1 MNLQIEQSVRD
12 WLASLEAFEG
22 IAIHCGQS
30 DEEIPSDAPLIT
42 VACEDIN
49 TPAATLYIA
58 TLRIIVGSPS
68 IIEGSLDSH
77 RSLVAS
83 LRATLADAEDM
94 AEFFPI
100 GITCAG
106 ASVNTWNE
114 SQGGDRW
121 LSQVNLTLGLVEA

>member
-1 MNLQIEQSVRD
+1 MNLQVEQSVRD

-30 DEEIPSDAPLIT
+30 DEEIPNDEPLIT
-42 VACEDIN
+42 VACEDLN

-58 TLRIIVGSPS
+58 SVRVIVSSPS
-68 IIEGSLDSH
+68 VIDGSLDSH

-83 LRATLADAEDM
+83 LRSTLGDAEAM

-121 LSQVNLTLGLVEA
+121 LSQVIMTLGLVEA

>member
-1 MNLQIEQSVRD
+1 MNLQTEQSVRD

-30 DEEIPSDAPLIT
+30 DDEIPSDEPLIT

-58 TLRIIVGSPS
+58 SLRIIIGSPS
-68 IIEGSLDSH
+68 VIEGSLDSH
-77 RSLVAS
+77 RSLVAN

-121 LSQVNLTLGLVEA
+121 LSQVNMTLGLVES

>member
-1 MNLQIEQSVRD
+1 MNLQVEQSVRD

-30 DEEIPSDAPLIT
+30 DEEIPNDEPLIT

-49 TPAATLYIA
+49 TPALTLYIA
-58 TLRIIVGSPS
+58 SVRVIVSSPS
-68 IIEGSLDSH
+68 VIDGSLDSH

-83 LRATLADAEDM
+83 LRSTLADAEAM
-94 AEFFPI
+94 ANFFPE

-121 LSQVNLTLGLVEA
+121 LSQVNLSLGLVEA

>member
-1 MNLQIEQSVRD
+1 MNLQTEQSVRD
-12 WLASLEAFEG
+12 WLASLDPFEG

-30 DEEIPSDAPLIT
+30 DEEIPSDEPLIT

-58 TLRIIVGSPS
+58 TLRIIVSSPS
-68 IIEGSLDSH
+68 VIEGSLDSH

-83 LRATLADAEDM
+83 LRSTLADAEDM

-121 LSQVNLTLGLVEA
+121 LSQVNMTLGLVES

>member
-1 MNLQIEQSVRD
+1 MNLQTEQSVRD

-30 DEEIPSDAPLIT
+30 DEEIPSDEPLIT

-58 TLRIIVGSPS
+58 SLRIIVGSPS
-68 IIEGSLDSH
+68 VIDGSLDSH

>member
-1 MNLQIEQSVRD
+1 MNLQTEQSVRD

-30 DEEIPSDAPLIT
+30 DEEIPSDEPLIT

-58 TLRIIVGSPS
+58 SLRIIVGSPS
-68 IIEGSLDSH
+68 VIEGSLNSH

>member
-1 MNLQIEQSVRD
+1 MNLQTEQSVRD

-58 TLRIIVGSPS
+58 SLRIIVGSPS
-68 IIEGSLDSH
+68 VIDGSLDSH

>member
-1 MNLQIEQSVRD
+1 MNLQIEQSVRA
-12 WLASLEAFEG
+12 WLADQEAFEG

-58 TLRIIVGSPS
+58 SLRIIVGSPS

>member
-1 MNLQIEQSVRD
+1 MNLQIEQSVRA
-12 WLASLEAFEG
+12 WLADQEAFEG

-58 TLRIIVGSPS
+58 SLRIIVGSPS
-68 IIEGSLDSH
+68 VIEGSLDSH

>member
-1 MNLQIEQSVRD
+1 MNLQIEQSVRA
-12 WLASLEAFEG
+12 WLADQEAFEG

-58 TLRIIVGSPS
+58 SMRIIVGSPS
-68 IIEGSLDSH
+68 VIEGSLDTH

-121 LSQVNLTLGLVEA
+121 LSQVNMTLGLVEA